1 MKMKIRLLVV
11 LILAL
16 LTSQLNAQTNT
27 ISFQQLLE
35 EGFQNNYSIKLEKL
49 NVTKSNYTL
58 LRAGGFLNPY
68 FDTEVVYGSGVDPT
82 VTNDGTKYFETSFI
96 VPTKYG
102 IDFYSGAR
110 AERTS
115 LIDGNVTLNNT
126 GAWVGATIPLLRGLG
141 ENSQVN
147 AFIESSKLNQK
158 AIEEQFSNQVLSY
171 FKDLLSSYLTLKENK
186 REYAIE
192 EITYKEAKKYQ
203 EGIDELAQ
211 NDLLPKVEKNRAKAF
226 VEQKLQQLTLAK
238 LEAFGA
244 YYQTKILLGGSNND
258 VKKDSIPELAD
269 EIPNPEKDKLTQF
282 IATTKQNLSI
292 LLENTPQYKNIA
304 LRVEENKIL
313 LNNAKNQKR
322 NQLDLDVRVSRFGLT
337 QDVPFNLTNTL
348 RSTYPGSSVLVS
360 LTHNIPVR
368 NERLKGAYLEQLT
381 EYDISKTFLQQ
392 YLFESTVNAN
402 LTITLLEQKIELFEQ
417 TKLVVELMKQNYLDE
432 QAKFKLGNATQI
444 DVLLSFDNYFAALK
458 SLNNLKYEIWR
469 NYVTLKFIVG
479 ELPSNQQELNEFTL
493 LDLFR

>member
-1 MKMKIRLLVV
+1 MKLRGFVVILLVV
-11 LILAL
+11 L
-16 LTSQLNAQTNT
+16 TSSMNSQTNT
-27 ISFQQLLE
+27 ISFQQIVE

-82 VTNDGTKYFETSFI
+82 VTNDGTKYFQTSLI
-96 VPTKYG
+96 IPTKLG

-110 AERTS
+110 TERTRF
-115 LIDGNVTLNNT
+115 IDDPDYTLNNT
-126 GAWVGATIPLLRGLG
+126 GAWIGATIPLLRGLG
-141 ENSQVN
+141 RNSEVN

-158 AIEEQFSNQVLSY
+158 ALEEQFSNQVLSY
-171 FKDLLSSYLTLKENK
+171 FRDLLSSYLTLTENK
-186 REYAIE
+186 KEYAIE
-192 EITYKEAKKYQ
+192 EMSYKEAKKYQ
-203 EGIDELAQ
+203 EDIDELAQ
-211 NDLLPKVEKNRAKAF
+211 NDLLPKVEKHRAKAF
-226 VEQKLQQLTLAK
+226 VEQKLQQLNLAR
-238 LEAFGA
+238 LETFGA
-244 YYQTKILLGGSNND
+244 YYQTKILLGGSNKD
-258 VKKDSIPELAD
+258 VAKDSIPDLAD
-269 EIPNPEKDKLTQF
+269 EIPNPEKDKLKQF
-282 IATTKQNLSI
+282 IATTKQNLPI
-292 LLENTPQYKNIA
+292 ILENTPQYKNIA
-304 LRVEENKIL
+304 LRVEENKVL

-322 NQLDLDVRVSRFGLT
+322 NQLDLDVRVSRFGVT
-337 QDVPFNLTNTL
+337 RNVPFNLGNTL

-392 YLFESTVNAN
+392 YLFESTVNSN

-479 ELPSNQQELNEFTL
+479 ELPSNQQELNDFTL